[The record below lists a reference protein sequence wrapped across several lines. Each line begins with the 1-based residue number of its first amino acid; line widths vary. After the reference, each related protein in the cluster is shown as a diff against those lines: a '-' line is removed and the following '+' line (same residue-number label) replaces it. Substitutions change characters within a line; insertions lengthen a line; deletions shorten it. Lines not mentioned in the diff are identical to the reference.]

1 MIFRSPVVLRPE
13 NIFKGEA
20 MREPKPIRK
29 IELSEQNKTLRL
41 IAALALL
48 VIGALG
54 ITVGIMSLLNK
65 ETGWQRVQVTTQER
79 SCSENFLLQYNFSG
93 SGAEATAVNQKLQ
106 TIYGEACVKAYQVF
120 TPDEEITGV
129 QNVYY
134 VNHNPNKTITVD
146 PVLYSAFEKLD
157 GTPWLYLG
165 PAYAHY
171 YNVILSADAAMVD
184 ALDPMIGEDARA
196 YVGKIADFAGDRQ
209 AVSLELLGDNQVILH
224 VSEAYLAFAAEEEI
238 ENFIDFAYLTNAFTI
253 DYLAETLIAQNLTEG
268 YIVSADGYTR
278 NLDSAQTFSFNIFD
292 RVEDLVYP
300 AAVMEYRGP
309 ISLVFLKD
317 YPTGNSDVNFLGRE
331 DRFLHLFVD
340 PADGVCRTSVE
351 NLVSYSYDASC
362 VDVVLAMLPSFV
374 GEDFSVPQGVF
385 SVWCEED
392 IIYYNDDAVSFGG
405 LLKGEKM
412 TYRAVL
418 TK

>member
-1 MIFRSPVVLRPE
+1 
-13 NIFKGEA
+13 
-20 MREPKPIRK
+20 MREPRPITRV
-29 IELSEQNKTLRL
+29 ELSEKNKTLRL

-79 SCSENFLLQYNFSG
+79 SCSENFLLQYNFTG
-93 SGAEATAVNQKLQ
+93 SGAEATAVNHKLQ
-106 TIYGEACVKAYQVF
+106 AAYGDACVKAYQVF

-134 VNHNPNKTITVD
+134 VNRHPNETITVD
-146 PVLYSAFEKLD
+146 PLLYNAFMKLE
-157 GTPWLYLG
+157 GTSWLYLG

-171 YNVILSADAAMVD
+171 YNVILGADESMVD
-184 ALDPMIGEDARA
+184 ALDPMISEEAKTYLGE
-196 YVGKIADFAGDRQ
+196 IAAFAGDRQ

-224 VSEAYLAFAAEEEI
+224 VSETYLAFAAEEEI
-238 ENFIDFAYLTNAFTI
+238 ENFIDFGYLTNAFII
-253 DYLAETLIAQNLTEG
+253 DYLAQTLIDQELTEG

-278 NLDSAQTFSFNIFD
+278 NLDGAHTFSFNIFD

-317 YPTGNSDVNFLGRE
+317 YPTANSDVNYRGRE

-340 PADGVCRTSVE
+340 PEDGICRTSVE
-351 NLVSYSYDASC
+351 NLVGYSYDASC
-362 VDVVLAMLPSFV
+362 VDVVLAMLTSFV
-374 GEDFSVPQGVF
+374 GADFSVPEGVY
-385 SVWCEED
+385 SVWCEGE
-392 IIYYNDDAVSFGG
+392 IICYNDASVSFNQ

-412 TYRAVL
+412 SYRAVL
-418 TK
+418 KE